1 MKNKIAFIGYSGHSY
16 GCVELAMSQG
26 LKLQGYFDIKE
37 KKINPYNLKF
47 LGTDSDIKKNHH
59 PFISIGQNFIR
70 RKIYEKL
77 DNDNIFLELSLIH
90 SNTIIS
96 SSTVIKNQTY
106 VSAGAIINPMV
117 IVGKG
122 CIINSG
128 AILEHESKIGDFTHI
143 CPGTV
148 LAGNVTIG
156 ENCMIGANST
166 IKEGV
171 KIGNNV
177 TVGAGSVI
185 ISDITNDK
193 IIVGNPGRVLK
204 K

>member
-1 MKNKIAFIGYSGHSY
+1 MKNKIVFIGYSGHSY
-16 GCVELAMSQG
+16 GCIELAINQG
-26 LKLQGYFDIKE
+26 LKVEGYFDLKE

-47 LGTDSDIKKNHH
+47 LGIDSHIKKSHH
-59 PFISIGQNFIR
+59 PFISIGHNLAR

-77 DNDNIFLELSLIH
+77 NNDKIFLELSLIH
-90 SNTIIS
+90 SNSIIS
-96 SSTVIKNQTY
+96 NSSVIKNQTY
-106 VSAGAIINPMV
+106 VSAGVIINPMV
-117 IVGKG
+117 NIGKG
-122 CIINSG
+122 CIINTG

-143 CPGTV
+143 CPGAV

-156 ENCMIGANST
+156 KNCMIGANST

-185 ISDITNDK
+185 ISDIINDK

>member
-1 MKNKIAFIGYSGHSY
+1 MKNKIVFIGYSGHSY
-16 GCVELAMSQG
+16 GCIELAISQC
-26 LKLQGYFDIKE
+26 LKVEGYFDLKE

-47 LGTDSDIKKNHH
+47 LGIDSQIKKNHH
-59 PFISIGQNFIR
+59 SFISIGHNLTR

-77 DNDNIFLELSLIH
+77 NNNKIFLELSLIH
-90 SNTIIS
+90 SNSIIS
-96 SSTVIKNQTY
+96 NSSVIKNQTY
-106 VSAGAIINPMV
+106 VSAGVIINPMV
-117 IVGKG
+117 NIGTG
-122 CIINSG
+122 CIINTG

-143 CPGTV
+143 CPGAV

-185 ISDITNDK
+185 ISDIINDK

-204 K
+204 

>member
-1 MKNKIAFIGYSGHSY
+1 MKNKIVFIGYSGHSY
-16 GCVELAMSQG
+16 GCVELAINQG
-26 LKLQGYFDIKE
+26 LKVQGYFELKE

-47 LGTDSDIKKNHH
+47 LGIESDIKKNHH
-59 PFISIGQNFIR
+59 PFISIGHNLIR

-77 DNDNIFLELSLIH
+77 DNDKIFLESSLIH

-96 SSTVIKNQTY
+96 NSSFIKNQTY
-106 VSAGAIINPMV
+106 VSGGVIINPIV
-117 IVGKG
+117 NVGKG

-128 AILEHESKIGDFTHI
+128 AIIEHESKIGDFTHI
-143 CPGTV
+143 CPGAV

-156 ENCMIGANST
+156 ENCMIGANSI

-171 KIGNNV
+171 KVGNNV

-185 ISDITNDK
+185 INDIADDL
-193 IIVGNPGRVLK
+193 IIIGNPGRVLK